1 MGKFLPKSIFTIAFF
16 LSLGTGNHY
25 LYAQTA
31 QVKVLSAV
39 LDPTSEKINI
49 AYHLLETKK
58 LNLTYN
64 INLYYSADL
73 GKSFIGPMQL
83 VSGDVGQSVPPGTSK
98 QISWDFL
105 NEAPNL
111 AEKGNTLKLQFKI
124 IAQINPASAE
134 AYKKKLGGP
143 GNAFLS
149 LLIPGAG
156 DYKVYGGHK
165 SAYAAITFLTW
176 GALGTGLLF
185 RLSAQRNYDRYLESN
200 NTAELDHF
208 FFLAE
213 SHHKASRILITSA
226 IVVWA
231 LDVALVAYRGFRN
244 LKKRRAITLFNKKIY
259 PKLGFGYNPRF
270 NQPNVGLSLKF

>member
-1 MGKFLPKSIFTIAFF
+1 MGKFLPKSIFVIAFF
-16 LSLGTGNHY
+16 LSLIAGNQAIY
-25 LYAQTA
+25 GQVA

-39 LDPTSEKINI
+39 LDPTTEKINI
-49 AYHLLETKK
+49 AYHLAETKK
-58 LNLTYN
+58 MNLTYN

-73 GKSFIGPMQL
+73 GKSFIGPVKL
-83 VSGDVGQSVPPGTSK
+83 VSGDVGQSVLPGTSK

-105 NEAPNL
+105 TETPKL

-124 IAQINPASAE
+124 VAQVNSASAE
-134 AYKKKLGGP
+134 TYKKRLGGP

-149 LLIPGAG
+149 VLIPGAG
-156 DYKVYGGHK
+156 DYKVHGGHK

-176 GALGTGLLF
+176 GALGTGLVF
-185 RLSAQRNYDRYLESN
+185 RLSAQRNYERYLESN
-200 NTAELDHF
+200 NTSEIDHF

-231 LDVALVAYRGFRN
+231 LDVVLVAYQGFRN
-244 LKKRRAITLFNKKIY
+244 LKKRRAISLFNKKVY
-259 PKLGFGYNPRF
+259 PRLGFGYNAQF
-270 NQPNVGLSLKF
+270 NQPNIGLSLKF